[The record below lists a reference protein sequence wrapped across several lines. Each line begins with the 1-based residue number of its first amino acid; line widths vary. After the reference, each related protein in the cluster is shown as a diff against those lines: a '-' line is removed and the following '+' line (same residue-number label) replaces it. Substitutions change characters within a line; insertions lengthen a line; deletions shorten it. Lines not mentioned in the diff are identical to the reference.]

1 MLDTARQICGTR
13 MTNMPMDLTV
23 AFIIISDTL

>member
-23 AFIIISDTL
+23 AFIII